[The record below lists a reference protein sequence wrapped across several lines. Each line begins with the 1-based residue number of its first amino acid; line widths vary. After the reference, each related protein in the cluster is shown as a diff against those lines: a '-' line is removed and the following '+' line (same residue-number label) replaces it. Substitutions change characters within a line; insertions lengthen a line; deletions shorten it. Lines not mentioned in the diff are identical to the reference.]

1 MREHWGYPEITEED
15 KRKILGLNSARLYGI
30 EGVESGD
37 LSERFRAVPAD
48 YEDRMSDEF
57 KTIFEFPGYI
67 ADNMSRIKANYA
79 NLALPRDQERYGW
92 VRPG

>member
-1 MREHWGYPEITEED
+1 MRR
-15 KRKILGLNSARLYGI
+15 KRGQSR
-30 EGVESGD
+30 VC
-37 LSERFRAVPAD
+37 SEALEVSCRKNEAPDAPLQLERSRQNRAVPAD

-92 VRPG
+92 VRPV